1 MRRREAARIVHIDP
15 RRDALSTPPGYT
27 DTPSPLREPSGVNSQ
42 EFDID
47 AQDFPTSPTNLAA
60 ETTP

>member
-1 MRRREAARIVHIDP
+1 MP
-15 RRDALSTPPGYT
+15 SGYT
-27 DTPSPLREPSGVNSQ
+27 DIPLPVREPSGVNSQ

-60 ETTP
+60 EIAP